1 MEGGRIK
8 VESSRQGGLKPDT
21 KNRYIMPLG
30 LMTPRELLHSKE
42 RFFILMCL
50 ILGQI
55 VLVPILNRFTA
66 ARVFLEIFLTVNIIS
81 MVYVISDKKG
91 FVIAGVLLA
100 VVMLMSF
107 WLVHFTQ
114 NKWIAAI
121 GMVTGVLFVG
131 LVISSILGSMLK
143 SEGVDREIIYKAILL
158 YLLAALMWAF
168 LYTFLELVDPASFN
182 IDLDQSKGYLLVFQ
196 YYSFVTI
203 TTLGYGDITPVTEV
217 AKAFSVLEAVCGQL
231 YLVVVVAWLVGMHV
245 AGKSR

>member
-1 MEGGRIK
+1 
-8 VESSRQGGLKPDT
+8 
-21 KNRYIMPLG
+21 MPLH
-30 LMTPRELLHSKE
+30 LKTPQWLLHSKE

-50 ILGQI
+50 ILGLV

-66 ARVFLEIFLTVNIIS
+66 ARVFIEIFLSAIIIS
-81 MVYVISDKKG
+81 MVYAISNKKG
-91 FVIAGVLLA
+91 FVIAGVFLA
-100 VVMLMSF
+100 VVMLASF
-107 WLVHFTQ
+107 WLEYFTQ
-114 NKWIAAI
+114 NQWIAAI
-121 GMVTGVLFVG
+121 GMVTGVFFVG

-143 SEGVDREIIYKAILL
+143 SEGVDREMIYMAILL

-182 IDLDQSKGYLLVFQ
+182 VDLGDSKGYLLVFQ

-245 AGKSR
+245 SNRSR